1 MRFLCGSI
9 IKQYGDRSD
18 GRTDRKLTHH
28 YEVDCRFQRGVK
40 ALLPPAQPVYFL
52 TNRLRCISTC
62 CAIHSRVPFVGKI
75 WQKHRLVGRK
85 FFYTLTNSEK
95 NISMSQWTSRDCG
108 QQKLK
113 KKHPKVLIL
122 SRFVPATFT
131 VGHPSCSGNHSVQII
146 YTVCRGAIIEMRWSN
161 GPR

>member
-1 MRFLCGSI
+1 MEG
-9 IKQYGDRSD
+9 QTGN
-18 GRTDRKLTHH
+18 LTHQ
-28 YEVDCRFQRGVK
+28 YEVDCWFQRGVK
-40 ALLPPAQPVYFL
+40 ALLIPAHPVYFL

-62 CAIHSRVPFVGKI
+62 TAVPFTVVCLLSVKSDKSI
-75 WQKHRLVGRK
+75 DCQE
-85 FFYTLTNSEK
+85 TNSFTHWQILQITFLWASEQAEAVED
-95 NISMSQWTSRDCG
+95 SES
-108 QQKLK
+108 L

-131 VGHPSCSGNHSVQII
+131 VGHPSCSGNHSIQII